1 MLGNALNEAFKVV
14 HFKTISVN
22 IYYVQRFVAFH
33 IDVDLVISRREKIL
47 HFRLEI
53 SQVVNDFSLIN
64 ACAAKLICSRTVHL
78 GITPPN

>member
-47 HFRLEI
+47 K
-53 SQVVNDFSLIN
+53 FSFGNIPGCEWFQFN
-64 ACAAKLICSRTVHL
+64 
-78 GITPPN
+78 